1 MEKGLKKDMLEM
13 TFDLDR
19 FFQPGYVIE
28 LCENTYYRGT
38 RDRRAVAGVLAQA
51 ERFPGME
58 AAEKFIRRHL
68 RCAGWNVCI
77 CEVCWVLLCVES
89 EVEEPDIY
97 WDGSGF
103 SADLGKALAF
113 SSYRKAVSC
122 QKRERLQ
129 EFSMIELQIFRRK
142 KVLLAA

>member
-51 ERFPGME
+51 ERF
-58 AAEKFIRRHL
+58 R
-68 RCAGWNVCI
+68 
-77 CEVCWVLLCVES
+77 
-89 EVEEPDIY
+89 
-97 WDGSGF
+97 
-103 SADLGKALAF
+103 
-113 SSYRKAVSC
+113 AVSET
-122 QKRERLQ
+122 Q
-129 EFSMIELQIFRRK
+129 
-142 KVLLAA
+142 